1 MAGAFA
7 AGVEVSDCLDG
18 GHDVV
23 GEIYQGYNRAKRC
36 IYENNAVCS
45 SCVGLSGNF
54 AIVVWNSFQAALP
67 SSAFTVSFPIF
78 PVMASPFKVSS
89 LTLTLCI
96 GVELNVESMVR
107 GEDKAQLITE
117 TKAIAAIRRTRKRRF
132 AIAPWLGIVGV
143 FVREVLDRCGERS
156 VAPQKIVSAFN

>member
-1 MAGAFA
+1 M
-7 AGVEVSDCLDG
+7 
-18 GHDVV
+18 V

-78 PVMASPFKVSS
+78 PIMASPFKVSS
-89 LTLTLCI
+89 LTLTSCI
-96 GVELNVESMVR
+96 GVELNVESTVR
-107 GEDKAQLITE
+107 GEEKAQLITE
-117 TKAIAAIRRTRKRRF
+117 TKAIAAIRRTRKRRL
-132 AIAPWLGIVGV
+132 AIAPWLGIVDVIVRKFLRDAESGV
-143 FVREVLDRCGERS
+143 S
-156 VAPQKIVSAFN
+156 VSGNCQCFQANSED